1 MDIDLSNKLKQS
13 LGLGL
18 EDNADVEVNFH
29 IDTDEN
35 GAPDADGA
43 TTETPPDASEST
55 DALEVAGEDERG
67 SDIQEAT
74 DDVNNASDEA
84 EQLEEA
90 QDSLESLTS
99 IVNEHIENGTMSRM
113 GLQTYR
119 LALESLVPA
128 SVLDD
133 VGVSSME
140 SNIATSKYH
149 AAVLAQTELSEVN
162 DKLASVS
169 MESKLDFLKKAAHA
183 VDVFVRHEAALEK
196 RARALLALAEDSENE
211 HASSDTLTINGKGKS
226 PKLPHITTLNWKTG
240 REFIS
245 HVEHF
250 SDLFNSM
257 SSLKQGYDNDFT
269 DRIFPTS
276 KQWPKGDDGNPT
288 YSTFRIRLV
297 RNKNLVRG
305 YNLAK
310 SKATVQLPN
319 LKPSECKI
327 VLNNIIDSLNR
338 GKVMK
343 ANLKEMNR
351 ILKTVVKREY
361 KTKLTNTSQG
371 GLGVGL
377 DITETYPDGY
387 LEMYQ
392 TLLDMRGLRIKVNS
406 DIMKYVN
413 HCLNDRDFV

>member
-67 SDIQEAT
+67 SDVQEAT
-74 DDVNNASDEA
+74 DEVNNASDEA

-90 QDSLESLTS
+90 QDSLESLTA

-183 VDVFVRHEAALEK
+183 VDVFVRHETALEK

-276 KQWPKGDDGNPT
+276 KQWPKDDDGNPT

-351 ILKTVVKREY
+351 ILKTVVQREY
-361 KTKLTNTSQG
+361 KTKLTTTHDG
-371 GLGVGL
+371 RLGVGL
-377 DITETYPDGY
+377 DINETYPDGY

>member
-1 MDIDLSNKLKQS
+1 MSIDLSNVLKQN
-13 LGLGL
+13 LGL
-18 EDNADVEVNFH
+18 EDNSQVEVNFH
-29 IDTDEN
+29 IDTDEDN
-35 GAPDADGA
+35 APDVAG
-43 TTETPPDASEST
+43 DAPEVEEN
-55 DALEVAGEDERG
+55 LEVPEPNQTNLEAE
-67 SDIQEAT
+67 EAT
-74 DDVNNASDEA
+74 ADAAESSDEA
-84 EQLEEA
+84 EQLQEA
-90 QDSLESLTS
+90 QDSLESLTAVMS
-99 IVNEHIENGTMSRM
+99 KHIDNGTMSRM
-113 GLQTYR
+113 GLRTYR
-119 LALESLVPA
+119 LALESIVPA
-128 SVLDD
+128 KVLDQ
-133 VGVSSME
+133 VGITSLE
-140 SNIATSKYH
+140 SNINTSKYH
-149 AAVLAQTELSEVN
+149 ASVMAQAELSEVN

-169 MESKLDFLKKAAHA
+169 MESKFDFLKKAAHA
-183 VDVFVRHEAALEK
+183 VDVYVRREAALEK

-211 HASSDTLTINGKGKS
+211 HASSDTLTVNGKGNS

-276 KQWPKGDDGNPT
+276 KQWPKDDDGNPT

-351 ILKTVVKREY
+351 ILKTVVQREY
-361 KTKLTNTSQG
+361 KTKLSATHDG
-371 GLGVGL
+371 RLGVGL
-377 DITETYPDGY
+377 DINETYPDGY

>member
-1 MDIDLSNKLKQS
+1 
-13 LGLGL
+13 
-18 EDNADVEVNFH
+18 
-29 IDTDEN
+29 
-35 GAPDADGA
+35 
-43 TTETPPDASEST
+43 
-55 DALEVAGEDERG
+55 
-67 SDIQEAT
+67 
-74 DDVNNASDEA
+74 
-84 EQLEEA
+84 
-90 QDSLESLTS
+90 
-99 IVNEHIENGTMSRM
+99 
-113 GLQTYR
+113 
-119 LALESLVPA
+119 
-128 SVLDD
+128 
-133 VGVSSME
+133 
-140 SNIATSKYH
+140 
-149 AAVLAQTELSEVN
+149 
-162 DKLASVS
+162 
-169 MESKLDFLKKAAHA
+169 
-183 VDVFVRHEAALEK
+183 
-196 RARALLALAEDSENE
+196 
-211 HASSDTLTINGKGKS
+211 
-226 PKLPHITTLNWKTG
+226 
-240 REFIS
+240 
-245 HVEHF
+245 
-250 SDLFNSM
+250 M